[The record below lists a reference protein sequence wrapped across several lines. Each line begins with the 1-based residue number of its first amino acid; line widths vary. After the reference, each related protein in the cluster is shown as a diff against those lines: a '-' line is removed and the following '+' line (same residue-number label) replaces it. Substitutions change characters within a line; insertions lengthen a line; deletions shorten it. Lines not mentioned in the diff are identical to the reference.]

1 MGNDGEAINYEHQS
15 LSKMKKQKE
24 TVKKELKLF
33 EVHFDKF
40 YGRSVFPSLLVA
52 AIPRNSCHSH
62 LTHSHSHSHLHSHK
76 HKHKHKQI
84 HRDKIETKYNAKLYN
99 TRMQCYNTKTHAY
112 SHAYKRERNATI
124 SRVSPLGN
132 NLQSGLESKVV

>member
-1 MGNDGEAINYEHQS
+1 MGKDGEAVNYEHQS

-52 AIPRNSCHSH
+52 SIPRRSYHSH
-62 LTHSHSHSHLHSHK
+62 STDPFLDAAIIPILLTHSSTQLSFPF
-76 HKHKHKQI
+76 
-84 HRDKIETKYNAKLYN
+84 Y
-99 TRMQCYNTKTHAY
+99 
-112 SHAYKRERNATI
+112 
-124 SRVSPLGN
+124 
-132 NLQSGLESKVV
+132 